1 MEYVRKG
8 KVIEIVPGD
17 TPVKDILKTM
27 ARVSHDS
34 HYVTIALHNLKGK
47 KESYSSRD
55 SKGKDFDSSKYIRK
69 GVDYNTDY
77 GCDVVVL
84 NMDYVGP
91 AACKTSVVLREGK
104 LLFSAASY
112 EDGQRRSAEQYL
124 DEVKDELEEAKTHE
138 PFGRL
143 KEKLEGTD

>member
-1 MEYVRKG
+1 MEYVRDG

-17 TPVKDILKTM
+17 TPVKDILETM

-34 HYVTIALHNLKGK
+34 HYVNTLLHNLKSK
-47 KESYSSRD
+47 KQSYSSRN
-55 SKGKDFDSSKYIRK
+55 SRGEDFDPSKYIRK
-69 GVDYNTDY
+69 DVDYKVNY
-77 GCDVVVL
+77 GSDVVVL

-124 DEVKDELEEAKTHE
+124 DEVKEELEKAKTHE
-138 PFGRL
+138 PLGRL
-143 KEKLEGTD
+143 KEELEGTD